1 MKKILLFAILGSTTV
16 FAQDLYDQT
25 AGNNGSGIVS
35 NKYTDLGD
43 TTVTS
48 ADDFIVGV
56 GDVWHVTD
64 ITVRGFRGQ
73 GTGADITSMK
83 VEIFADD
90 SGMPAATALYS
101 ADHTILPL
109 PAAVGDTAVNIVLNS
124 TLDLTEGSYWLAV
137 TGAAPSTSRWN
148 WGGIAGSFGAGAM
161 LIDTDDYFG
170 AGATN
175 WTALTGLGLSWSSL
189 SFKIGGTGDFA
200 GVEDETLANISIFP
214 NPVTD
219 IMTIG
224 NVDAS
229 EIKSISVYN
238 ISGQLQLQLPVAN
251 QISLGELA
259 SGSYIIEVSTQSG
272 VIRKQFNKI

>member
-137 TGAAPSTSRWN
+137 TGAAPSTS
-148 WGGIAGSFGAGAM
+148 
-161 LIDTDDYFG
+161 
-170 AGATN
+170 
-175 WTALTGLGLSWSSL
+175 
-189 SFKIGGTGDFA
+189 
-200 GVEDETLANISIFP
+200 
-214 NPVTD
+214 
-219 IMTIG
+219 
-224 NVDAS
+224 
-229 EIKSISVYN
+229 
-238 ISGQLQLQLPVAN
+238 
-251 QISLGELA
+251 
-259 SGSYIIEVSTQSG
+259 
-272 VIRKQFNKI
+272 